1 MDTKGLQAL
10 LAVAIVAALAP
21 VIAAALPKLK
31 VPQIVIMILSGILIG
46 PAVLG
51 IANTASLTLLSN
63 VGLGFL
69 FLLAGYELDTALLR
83 ERAGR
88 LAIAGWCISA
98 VIAVGAVGG
107 LTAIGFVRDYL
118 PIGLAL
124 TTTALGT
131 LLPILKDNDM
141 LSGQFGRYVL
151 AAGAV
156 GEVFPILA
164 IALVLT
170 RRREFVT
177 TASIALICGAALL
190 LAVAPRFLGQERLRA
205 LIRPGQRAT
214 AQTTLRWS
222 FVVLLALLV
231 LAARF
236 GLDVVLGAVIAGVVL
251 RSWSRWMGVDIT
263 PLEQKLDAVGYGVF
277 IPIFFVV
284 SGMKLAIGT
293 IIANPLRLV
302 VFLALL
308 LVVRGLPALFVYRKV
323 LPARQRLEMTFITA
337 TTMPLLIALAE
348 IGLSDGVMLKANAAA
363 LVGAG
368 VLSVLIYPLIAVAL
382 ARRDCRSGPE
392 PSAEAASDAD

>member
-1 MDTKGLQAL
+1 M
-10 LAVAIVAALAP
+10 
-21 VIAAALPKLK
+21 
-31 VPQIVIMILSGILIG
+31 
-46 PAVLG
+46 
-51 IANTASLTLLSN
+51 
-63 VGLGFL
+63 
-69 FLLAGYELDTALLR
+69 R
-83 ERAGR
+83 
-88 LAIAGWCISA
+88 
-98 VIAVGAVGG
+98 
-107 LTAIGFVRDYL
+107 
-118 PIGLAL
+118 
-124 TTTALGT
+124 
-131 LLPILKDNDM
+131 
-141 LSGQFGRYVL
+141 
-151 AAGAV
+151 
-156 GEVFPILA
+156 
-164 IALVLT
+164 
-170 RRREFVT
+170 
-177 TASIALICGAALL
+177 AALL
-190 LAVAPRFLGQERLRA
+190 LAVAPRFLGQQRLRA
-205 LIRPGQRAT
+205 LVRQGQRAT

-222 FVVLLALLV
+222 FVLLLALLV